1 MIAGAPIAT
10 HAIAMPDT
18 SGYFAV
24 IALLAEPGLH
34 FTLLDRHFHYVL
46 PDRHFHFALE
56 TDNA

>member
-18 SGYFAV
+18 SGYFDLIAV
-24 IALLAEPGLH
+24 IAEPGLH
-34 FTLLDRHFHYVL
+34 FTLPDRHFHYAL
-46 PDRHFHFALE
+46 PDRHFHFELV